1 MPAQRLTYQKLD
13 QDKHPSKFTP
23 EVYFN
28 ARDVR
33 VISTEGNNAGNL
45 SPETGNEISFTIPSE
60 IENQPLR
67 SRFKYADITD
77 TFVYK
82 SYKPGS
88 PAASVLDSHN
98 IQIIGYAV
106 INDIIIIFSTDDSN
120 QGQIW
125 TYQDSTLEL
134 IYNNK
139 LNFSI
144 DYPIRDYVTRVEND
158 LTYKIYFT
166 DNNNELRYV
175 NIKDPELINR
185 PADYL
190 NLSPTINY
198 SRINLDSISNSS
210 GADFQGK
217 LVQYAYTL
225 YNYSGSESALS
236 PLSDLFTLK
245 NVNTDENYTKT
256 LNLSFTINS
265 DSIFTNYKIYRL
277 EYTSY
282 LQEPTVTLIYDSD
295 ISSTT
300 ISFSDD
306 GILNLATY
314 SIEELLF
321 LGNTPFVCQSLSV
334 HSNKLIAGNI
344 TETSFDVDYDARA
357 YRFDDGDGGVNS
369 PTARIDDVDLGVTY
383 FTGNPIAANIPEDH
397 DCINPSNTA
406 DTNLD
411 YRNNTSN
418 TNILYNKYIYQ
429 ADGITLGGTGV
440 NVSYKI
446 MQDTIPFN
454 SPSSIGLPLDLPYNS
469 PINANVNKSYKRD
482 EIYRFGIRFYNDKGQ
497 RSFVKWIG
505 DIRMPNQHT
514 HPIVVDDGNFVSIKP
529 LYVEFT
535 VKLNSLPDEVTG
547 YEIVRVER
555 TANDRTIVAQ
565 GIVSCL
571 IQAPPLLQF
580 AGALGPA
587 GRRQPSYCVR
597 SIHSGAASFYG
608 HSISHQKN
616 ITDDV
621 ELDSDGRATTNN
633 YTLDSQYLQL
643 WSPEIEYNELTVS
656 DLNYIN
662 IIGGLKYHGSIQR
675 AYKDN
680 VNTVSPVSHLGG
692 HRASAWL
699 GETDKY
705 GITIP
710 IKLSNIESN
719 IITSLPLNG
728 ITSAKITNESVI
740 TFNAFNSFSTTE
752 IFYSSY
758 IQASDTNTRK
768 IRSTTGNSVIMSIKD
783 SSALGIENAIQKTGY
798 TSVFT
803 TESTPT
809 YITVD
814 LKVNLIS
821 QYGGNRYNARSNNN
835 YISVNYSVKPNLS
848 TAVIEARQGDT
859 YINFYTC
866 QTQSAKLNNA
876 DITPDVTYREI
887 LSFPVETTINLDA
900 KNNLEYNSWNKL
912 IDLSIGYDDDKLYS
926 YNPVFNT
933 ENNVTTSSSKPRN
946 FNTIS
951 NFYNRVIAS
960 DTKINGEQVDSW
972 LKFRTNNFLDLEGS
986 LGSVNALEEFND
998 VIFAFQDTGVAQ
1010 LLLQPNVSLSSA
1022 EGVAVQLGTGT
1033 FLYDYKYLTTSSGT
1047 KNQFS
1052 VQKSI
1057 NGIYYFDT
1065 LNKKIKLLGQ
1075 GDKYLSDIA
1084 GLHSWLRTN
1093 IYKDEII
1100 QDNPFKNEGIST
1112 YYNKQTL
1119 EAGFTFRTNTTTDT
1133 IVFNELLNGFTAFHS
1148 YASPMYIYVDGHLY
1162 SLDNT
1167 LNGMWKHNA
1176 NTFKYY
1182 NVAYSP
1188 SVSLVTNAD
1197 GLQSKTFNS
1206 LIFDS
1211 EYGTVDN
1218 LFEILESV
1226 RIYNSYQDSG
1236 IIPITSSNLK
1246 RRFRQWFLALPREQ
1260 NSRNR
1265 IVSHYATIQLIFKP
1279 GNTFS
1284 MSDCVVDYTHMYV

>member
-98 IQIIGYAV
+98 IQIIGHAV

-125 TYQDSTLEL
+125 TYQDNTLEL

-198 SRINLDSISNSS
+198 SQINLDSISTSS

-236 PLSDLFTLK
+236 PLSNLITLK
-245 NVNTDENYTKT
+245 NTATDLNYDKT
-256 LNLSFTINS
+256 LNLSFTVDAN
-265 DSIFTNYKIYRL
+265 SIFTNYKIYRL

-282 LQEPTVTLIYDSD
+282 QQEPTVTLIHDSD

-357 YRFDDGDGGVNS
+357 YRFDDTG
-369 PTARIDDVDLGVTY
+369 TARIDDVNAGVTY

-397 DCINPSNTA
+397 DCINPSNA
-406 DTNLD
+406 EDTNLD
-411 YRNNTSN
+411 YRHNTAN
-418 TNILYNKYIYQ
+418 TNTLYDKYIYQ

-440 NVSYKI
+440 NVAYKI
-446 MQDTIPFN
+446 KQDTIPM
-454 SPSSIGLPLDLPYNS
+454 PGGLGPGLPVNLPYNS
-469 PINANVNKSYKRD
+469 PINTNVNKSYKRD

-514 HPIVVDDGNFVSIKP
+514 HPITEDNGTFINIKP
-529 LYVEFT
+529 LYIEFT
-535 VKLNSLPDEVTG
+535 LKLNTLPDEVTG

-555 TANDRTIVAQ
+555 TENDRTIVAQ

-571 IQAPPLLQF
+571 IDAPDSVAW
-580 AGALGPA
+580 AGAPSPA
-587 GRRQPSYCVR
+587 GKMQPSYVLR
-597 SIHSGAASFYG
+597 SLHTNASSPFIRALGY
-608 HSISHQKN
+608 SIENNRN

-621 ELDSDGRATTNN
+621 ELFDDGRTVDN
-633 YTLDSQYLQL
+633 QYKLRSEFLQL
-643 WSPEIEYNELTVS
+643 WSPEIEYNNLSLSNVFT
-656 DLNYIN
+656 LNVVGGTN
-662 IIGGLKYHGSIQR
+662 IDSEKYTTKEGTIT
-675 AYKDN
+675 N
-680 VNTVSPVSHLGG
+680 GVNTLTAQGALTLAGTTNV
-692 HRASAWL
+692 
-699 GETDKY
+699 
-705 GITIP
+705 GIT
-710 IKLSNIESN
+710 LARRLGAIESN
-719 IITSLPLNG
+719 NIAKLPLAG
-728 ITSAKITNESVI
+728 IQKANITNQDVI
-740 TFNAFNSFSTTE
+740 DFISTKGNEE

-758 IQASDTNTRK
+758 IMGSDSNTKK
-768 IRSTTGNSVIMSIKD
+768 IRSTTGNSILLDIRDTSG
-783 SSALGIENAIQKTGY
+783 LGIE
-798 TSVFT
+798 SVVTDGTNTLFT
-803 TESTPT
+803 IGFNPK
-809 YITVD
+809 YIMVD
-814 LKVNLIS
+814 LKNTNFS
-821 QYGGNRYNARSNNN
+821 QYGGNTFVARSENVYIPVIYKSKSSSNNT
-835 YISVNYSVKPNLS
+835 VL
-848 TAVIEARQGDT
+848 EARNGDT
-859 YINFYTC
+859 FINFYNC
-866 QTQSAKLNNA
+866 QTQSAIISGTN
-876 DITPDVTYREI
+876 IVPEVTYRENY
-887 LSFPVETTINLDA
+887 LFPVETTINLDA
-900 KNNLEYNSWNKL
+900 KNKL
-912 IDLSIGYDDDKLYS
+912 IQNDISNLVDLSITYNTEDLYS

-972 LKFRTNNFLDLEGS
+972 LKFRTNDFLDLEGS

-998 VIFAFQDTGVAQ
+998 VIFVFQDTGVAQ